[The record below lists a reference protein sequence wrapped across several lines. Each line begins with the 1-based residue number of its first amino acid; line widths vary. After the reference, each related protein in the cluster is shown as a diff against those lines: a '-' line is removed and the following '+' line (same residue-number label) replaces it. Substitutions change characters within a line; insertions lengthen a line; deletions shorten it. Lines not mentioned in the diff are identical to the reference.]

1 MADKSFIIKIE
12 GLDEFTKMMMKYPEI
27 SGRNIQDAIGKSIA
41 EIERETVPRTPF
53 DRGRLAG
60 GYREKFSPL
69 RGELYN
75 LVEYAVKQHE
85 TLWYHH
91 RVGEAK
97 FLEHGATAASSQ
109 IEKYFEQ
116 AISDTLNKITK

>member
-1 MADKSFIIKIE
+1 MADKTFQIKIE
-12 GLDEFTKMMMKYPEI
+12 GLDEFTKIMMKYPEI
-27 SGRNIQDAIGKSIA
+27 SGRNIQEAITKSIM
-41 EIERETVPRTPF
+41 EIEREAVPRTPF
-53 DRGRLAG
+53 DTGRLAG
-60 GYREKFSPL
+60 GYREKFTPL

-97 FLEHGATAASSQ
+97 FLEKGAQAASSQ
-109 IEKYFEQ
+109 ISQYFED
-116 AISDTLNKITK
+116 AISKTLNEITR